1 MRRRFRRRDH
11 SLPELNM
18 ASLPDL
24 IFTVL
29 FFFMIVT
36 HMRDVDLKVRYE
48 TPQGQAVEKL
58 AHKSAVVSI
67 YIGKAADGG
76 DGYLIQMGNDVVSV
90 GDIAQRVEAERRRM
104 SAEDQERLTVSI
116 RADRHVPMG
125 VISDVKQALRQ
136 AYGLNEG
143 SEAVLA
149 GVGATLEIWN
159 AQAFNASLS
168 ALDGENAGEAL
179 DYVYDTY
186 FSTGIQVSKGD
197 GEA

>member
-1 MRRRFRRRDH
+1 MRRHFRRRDH

-48 TPQGQAVEKL
+48 TPQGKAVEKL

-67 YIGKAADGG
+67 YIGTPKNGAA
-76 DGYLIQMGNDVVSV
+76 GYQIQIDNRIV
-90 GDIAQRVEAERRRM
+90 GVEDIARCVEDERRQM

-125 VISDVKQALRQ
+125 VINDVKQALRQ
-136 AYGLNEG
+136 AYALNV
-143 SEAVLA
+143 SYS
-149 GVGATLEIWN
+149 ATEER
-159 AQAFNASLS
+159 A
-168 ALDGENAGEAL
+168 D
-179 DYVYDTY
+179 
-186 FSTGIQVSKGD
+186 
-197 GEA
+197 